1 MTDYDY
7 DLPSFRYSNVF
18 RFIII
23 LDMISIVILWIIG
36 AYLNFDTREIDQI
49 IKFHFTE
56 SIFDILLIA
65 SFKAIILFILVSE
78 LEKVCIELIS
88 NSRETEINQSNSNL
102 VNTDDQDTLINNQNS
117 NNNDIKYFKTIR
129 KFLHL
134 IVLLIS
140 LSVMIYCAV
149 KFALV
154 LRLIVNPVDIKHDKL
169 PMDYF
174 YFSILITEFALSIIE
189 VLFSCLSWMFMRK
202 LPLLIRDQAILNES
216 QAGKP
221 KKIDLRRLIG
231 LSYPE
236 RYLIFVAFI
245 MLMISSVSN
254 IVVPFFFGSVVDAA
268 LKFKDLDEMNK
279 YIIYMFLVFLVG
291 SIAGGIRSWL
301 FELAGQRVV
310 ARLRTSVFS
319 AIIKQDIK
327 FFDTNRTGELTSRIS
342 SDTQVL
348 QNAVTANLS
357 MFARYLFQILG
368 SVIFMFSLQASLTGL
383 LLAVIPIVS
392 FLTVYYG
399 RYLRKLKKK
408 FQDDLATSSVV
419 AEEVIK
425 LFKIIILVY

>member
-216 QAGKP
+216 QAGRP

-419 AEEVIK
+419 AEEVIR
-425 LFKIIILVY
+425 LFKIIILV